1 MLVLLFLV
9 LLGAFFRTQV
19 LRNSEYALK
28 SESNRLR
35 EVPLPAPRG
44 IIYDRND
51 QIIAE
56 NVPGYSVKLLAS
68 STDSLL
74 AVLGH
79 RQLVDVRDRPHP
91 QAQQAVLGRPHQPH
105 RPPTGGQRENQRLGH
120 ESGRGKVLHKGQLSN
135 DCSAE

>member
-1 MLVLLFLV
+1 MSFHPNDLARRARGASWMLVLLFLV

-56 NVPGYSVKLLAS
+56 NVPGYSVSMLSPAG
-68 STDSLL
+68 DSLRASL
-74 AVLGH
+74 
-79 RQLVDVRDRPHP
+79 R
-91 QAQQAVLGRPHQPH
+91 
-105 RPPTGGQRENQRLGH
+105 RL
-120 ESGRGKVLHKGQLSN
+120 SALIPLSN
-135 DCSAE
+135 DQIESRRRSKC